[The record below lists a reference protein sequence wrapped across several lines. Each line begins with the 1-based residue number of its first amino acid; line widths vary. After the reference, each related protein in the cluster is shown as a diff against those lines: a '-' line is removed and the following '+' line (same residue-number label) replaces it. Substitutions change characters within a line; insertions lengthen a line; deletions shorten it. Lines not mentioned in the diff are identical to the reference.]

1 MNSVRITYDLE
12 GDTLYLTFGS
22 PREATGYQL
31 SDQLLL
37 RVVPDSDEPT
47 GLTIFNFLH
56 HIRSGL
62 GIELDEDEIEEDV
75 LEILS
80 SPVIGTFLDV
90 RRGRDGVT
98 AHLLQPSLEESIS
111 VSHDTDPVG

>member
-1 MNSVRITYDLE
+1 MDHEENTPS
-12 GDTLYLTFGS
+12 
-22 PREATGYQL
+22 
-31 SDQLLL
+31 
-37 RVVPDSDEPT
+37 

-62 GIELDEDEIEEDV
+62 GIELDEDEIEGDA

-80 SPVIGTFLDV
+80 SPAIGRFIDI

-111 VSHDTDPVG
+111 VSHDTDHVG